1 MAGSS
6 LAHILDPPRPSADA
20 TLPATPAYSQS
31 PHPSVSGTGTSIGTP
46 NSAAQALRA
55 TPIPVIQHSS
65 VPYPPGSAPISAP
78 TTPSS
83 RGHTGAS
90 LYACGDCGRRYSRPE
105 HLQRH
110 VQTHTLGRRF
120 SCSICGKSF
129 ARADLK
135 KRHEA
140 NHDNDANK
148 KRRRTDTS
156 PGAGRVAHA
165 CKACAAARVK
175 CQEDKPCQRC
185 VKRGLTCLSS
195 EAGSTAAMHLMHLS
209 ASAHAT
215 SHSSPD
221 GHEDASPTTS
231 YDQSDFP
238 TIAPL
243 AVRPDVEQ
251 DSPASRTSPS
261 KAEEGQLP
269 TPDTVVDQGQSLFSI
284 NKLSRLP
291 LPKKV
296 DAIVARLSFR
306 GQLGFVSSIQG

>member
-6 LAHILDPPRPSADA
+6 LAHILDPPRPPTAA
-20 TLPATPAYSQS
+20 PPLPATPSYSES
-31 PHPSVSGTGTSIGTP
+31 PHPSASVSGTGTGTP
-46 NSAAQALRA
+46 SSSATTLHA
-55 TPIPVIQHSS
+55 TPIPVIQHSL
-65 VPYPPGSAPISAP
+65 VPYRAESAPTSAP
-78 TTPSS
+78 TTPSN

-140 NHDNDANK
+140 NHENDASK

-195 EAGSTAAMHLMHLS
+195 EAGSTAALHLMHLS

-215 SHSSPD
+215 SHSSSD
-221 GHEDASPTTS
+221 GLEDASPTAS
-231 YDQSDFP
+231 YDQPDFP
-238 TIAPL
+238 TMAPL
-243 AVRPDVEQ
+243 NVRQDVEQ
-251 DSPASRTSPS
+251 ESPASRTSLS
-261 KAEEGQLP
+261 RAEEGQLP
-269 TPDTVVDQGQSLFSI
+269 TPDTVVEQGQSPFNILYSQ
-284 NKLSRLP
+284 
-291 LPKKV
+291 
-296 DAIVARLSFR
+296 AI
-306 GQLGFVSSIQG
+306 SSTCSQEVQQHH